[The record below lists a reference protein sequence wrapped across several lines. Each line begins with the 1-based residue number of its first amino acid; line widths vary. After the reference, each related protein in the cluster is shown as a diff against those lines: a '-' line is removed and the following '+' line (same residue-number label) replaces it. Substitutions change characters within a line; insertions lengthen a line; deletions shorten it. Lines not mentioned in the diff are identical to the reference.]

1 MTILAPEET
10 PILSSAD
17 KKKAS
22 STFVEWTVDSLAAPS
37 TSGISEGADV
47 TAFTDQ
53 FAGRAKLGNRVQ
65 KFRRDYMVSDMQEAV
80 DSVGPAKIAQAEA
93 KAIRELKRD
102 IEATLASANTQ
113 ATENG
118 AGTANA
124 LGGLG
129 DWIQNAAGSGNV
141 PEEELQKLRAS
152 INAESN
158 DPLKGTQKV
167 KNNPYGNIDTLEGIQ
182 EKADEVNGIVEWA
195 EDVLFNADGYGP
207 EDVVTEVE
215 GKELTKA
222 DIRKSLLN
230 ARKSRDKFLPAQLKT
245 IQSKQHGQQL
255 KGAFE
260 QKAQEELSWMK
271 GEDNDTRKQYEAMI
285 NDPRFAELEGSLEPD
300 ISAQLPYII
309 AHAANSIYGRKPV
322 VETKQSARLNPP
334 KQPTGAGAQS
344 ERKVS
349 SKVKKVNEYKNQF
362 SKTGSK
368 SDFVTLRTLQLQN
381 R

>member
-1 MTILAPEET
+1 MTEDHSNDIAESLTNSVATNISVSELAARRLGASQASEPTEEVEQTEEVVEEAEVASDELEET
-10 PILSSAD
+10 EEVVEESGESSETEAESEVPSEDVLSQIDLDEMSED
-17 KKKAS
+17 DLRDLGKRLGSKA
-22 STFVEWTVDSLAAPS
+22 VERFGKLTAQRKAA
-37 TSGISEGADV
+37 
-47 TAFTDQ
+47 
-53 FAGRAKLGNRVQ
+53 
-65 KFRRDYMVSDMQEAV
+65 
-80 DSVGPAKIAQAEA
+80 
-93 KAIRELKRD
+93 
-102 IEATLASANTQ
+102 
-113 ATENG
+113 
-118 AGTANA
+118 
-124 LGGLG
+124 
-129 DWIQNAAGSGNV
+129 
-141 PEEELQKLRAS
+141 EEELQKLRAS

>member
-1 MTILAPEET
+1 MSEDDLRD
-10 PILSSAD
+10 LGKRLGS
-17 KKKAS
+17 KA
-22 STFVEWTVDSLAAPS
+22 VERFGKLTAQRKAA
-37 TSGISEGADV
+37 
-47 TAFTDQ
+47 
-53 FAGRAKLGNRVQ
+53 
-65 KFRRDYMVSDMQEAV
+65 
-80 DSVGPAKIAQAEA
+80 
-93 KAIRELKRD
+93 
-102 IEATLASANTQ
+102 
-113 ATENG
+113 
-118 AGTANA
+118 
-124 LGGLG
+124 
-129 DWIQNAAGSGNV
+129 
-141 PEEELQKLRAS
+141 EEELRKLRAS

-158 DPLKGTQKV
+158 NPLKGTQKI

>member
-1 MTILAPEET
+1 MVL
-10 PILSSAD
+10 LNGL
-17 KKKAS
+17 KMYC
-22 STFVEWTVDSLAAPS
+22 STQMA
-37 TSGISEGADV
+37 
-47 TAFTDQ
+47 
-53 FAGRAKLGNRVQ
+53 
-65 KFRRDYMVSDMQEAV
+65 M
-80 DSVGPAKIAQAEA
+80 
-93 KAIRELKRD
+93 
-102 IEATLASANTQ
+102 
-113 ATENG
+113 
-118 AGTANA
+118 
-124 LGGLG
+124 
-129 DWIQNAAGSGNV
+129 
-141 PEEELQKLRAS
+141 
-152 INAESN
+152 
-158 DPLKGTQKV
+158 
-167 KNNPYGNIDTLEGIQ
+167 
-182 EKADEVNGIVEWA
+182 
-195 EDVLFNADGYGP
+195 
-207 EDVVTEVE
+207 VVTEVE

-285 NDPRFAELEGSLEPD
+285 NDPRFAELESSLEPD